1 MRILVLIVALL
12 LSIPI
17 HGQEKPLVNFGNKE
31 VKKETKKSSGKFKI
45 TKPNGN
51 IIYRDNLGTYVK
63 VYESKGCKVEE
74 V

>member
-31 VKKETKKSSGKFKI
+31 VKKETKKDKPKKQIFKKF
-45 TKPNGN
+45 
-51 IIYRDNLGTYVK
+51 
-63 VYESKGCKVEE
+63 
-74 V
+74 